1 MQAERLAAFDRFIDD
16 LPDGLDSM
24 VAQGN
29 SNLSGEQR
37 ERLCLARRL
46 LAACVSSMLWSDEP
60 TRALDPLGETAVSEQ
75 MDSTFSQ
82 ACIVAS
88 VHRITLLSR
97 FDHVVLMVRRQ
108 VMDLGK
114 VTKLQERQPLFRE
127 MLDAEASGNVDANA
141 ATVLQLTPAPQA
153 RVA

>member
-1 MQAERLAAFDRFIDD
+1 M
-16 LPDGLDSM
+16 
-24 VAQGN
+24 
-29 SNLSGEQR
+29 
-37 ERLCLARRL
+37 
-46 LAACVSSMLWSDEP
+46 
-60 TRALDPLGETAVSEQ
+60 
-75 MDSTFSQ
+75 
-82 ACIVAS
+82 AS
-88 VHRITLLSR
+88 VHRITLLAR